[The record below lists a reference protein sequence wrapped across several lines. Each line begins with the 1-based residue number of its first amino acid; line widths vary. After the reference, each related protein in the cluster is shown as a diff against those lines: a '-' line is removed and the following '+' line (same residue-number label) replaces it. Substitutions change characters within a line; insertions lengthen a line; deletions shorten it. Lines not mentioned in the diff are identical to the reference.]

1 MIEGRFGSGRGDLL
15 RGSGSPKVT
24 SAPCMEESTADAK
37 AVGWEEGVQIGV
49 MVVSDAPEEF
59 QPEIPAA
66 SVLGVRSTSDPDG
79 TGLSCAKLA
88 IHEITSSGTGT
99 ICIGAPLREG

>member
-1 MIEGRFGSGRGDLL
+1 MIEGRLRSGSGDLL
-15 RGSGSPKVT
+15 RGSSSPKVT
-24 SAPCMEESTADAK
+24 SAPCMEESTAEAK

-49 MVVSDAPEEF
+49 VMVPDPAQEF

-79 TGLSCAKLA
+79 SGLSCAKLA
-88 IHEITSSGTGT
+88 IHEITSSGTGR
-99 ICIGAPLREG
+99 ICIGVL